1 MPIYGPG
8 LPEPSPPPRK
18 KLDMRDFFSRFND
31 EAFIGQIASMVNS
44 GSQAEVDQTTREAVK
59 AIPLLDAVLQQ
70 KRAAEADGD
79 AERAKLWLGA
89 SIQLIAIYRLAED
102 MGYEW

>member
-8 LPEPSPPPRK
+8 IPQPGKPK
-18 KLDMRDFFSRFND
+18 KRLDMRDFFARFND
-31 EAFIGQIASMVNS
+31 AAFIGQIESMVNA
-44 GSQAEVDQTTREAVK
+44 GSQAEVNQTTREAAQ
-59 AIPLLDAVLQQ
+59 AIPLLKNVLEQ
-70 KRAAEADGD
+70 KRQAAAAGDG
-79 AERAKLWLGA
+79 EREKLWLGA